1 MVMGRYS
8 LAVPTEVDRH
18 GLLPP
23 PGVTGCEP
31 PVEVGPGVTPAL
43 LLLPPICFELLAEL
57 DGCVPSSVSAVTELG
72 LMTIITGLPS
82 EFFARTRKDEG
93 MMVILVNPALSRSA
107 RSFWAMCMFAP
118 FVAAGFALV
127 SVSPFG
133 LGSRDLPRPDLRSTR
148 TGRVALGFQVYP
160 RACCRAAAGVVC
172 GPCACRRAA
181 AGVALGRQ
189 GRGREAACQ
198 YERARISRILS
209 ERRTCK
215 SQVCRQG
222 RYGRACAG
230 AAMLPASS
238 GLAR

>member
-1 MVMGRYS
+1 MVMGLYS

-57 DGCVPSSVSAVTELG
+57 DGCVPSSVSAVTESG

-127 SVSPFG
+127 SVSPFWTG
-133 LGSRDLPRPDLRSTR
+133 LP
-148 TGRVALGFQVYP
+148 GFT
-160 RACCRAAAGVVC
+160 AAGFAFNSDWPCCIGLSGLSAAPLV
-172 GPCACRRAA
+172 GP
-181 AGVALGRQ
+181 
-189 GRGREAACQ
+189 
-198 YERARISRILS
+198 
-209 ERRTCK
+209 
-215 SQVCRQG
+215 
-222 RYGRACAG
+222 
-230 AAMLPASS
+230 LPASFVDV
-238 GLAR
+238 AP